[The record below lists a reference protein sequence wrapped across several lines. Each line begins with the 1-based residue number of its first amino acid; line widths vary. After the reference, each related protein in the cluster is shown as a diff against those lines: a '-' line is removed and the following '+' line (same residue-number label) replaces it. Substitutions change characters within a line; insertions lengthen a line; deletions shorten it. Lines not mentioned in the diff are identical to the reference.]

1 MHFVHMFEG
10 SLEVKL
16 PTIWTN
22 GKAQVG
28 RVREEKR
35 REGKRREGK
44 REEKGR
50 EEKRREEEKK
60 EEERRKK
67 KKEER
72 RSKKRKS
79 QEKEDPGARH
89 GRKVAKR
96 CVFQWFVAPEGRKVG
111 SLKQR
116 ARSHVLRWEMK
127 SCTPLW
133 CEANCAK
140 HTMFGPLL
148 GVEMSKKCTA
158 LWREAHFEVKM
169 GKTPQLGSTF
179 RSCDVEKVHGL
190 VARSKFRSQNVQN
203 TSASEHF

>member
-1 MHFVHMFEG
+1 MDKWKSTG
-10 SLEVKL
+10 
-16 PTIWTN
+16 
-22 GKAQVG
+22 GKSQ
-28 RVREEKR
+28 RREEKR

-60 EEERRKK
+60 KEERRKK